1 MNLPDVQNTEDSRDK
16 HIKKVGIRELHVPV
30 TLVGMDDEPMRTT
43 ANFSIYCSLN
53 ENVRG
58 ANMSR
63 FAEIIHE
70 VIEKNISLEIIRG
83 VLEELKERLGSK
95 DGYVKMRFKY
105 FIKKDAPMSELVGYM
120 DYDCILEGRLLGDVF
135 SLYLTVQ
142 VPYTSLC
149 PCSKEL
155 SLTGA
160 HNQRSTADITVELKH
175 FVYIEE
181 IIYMIET
188 LVSSPLYSVLKRVD
202 EKFVT
207 EQAYEKPRFVEDMAR
222 DIALAL
228 DDWLDR
234 KIEDY
239 VVVINHFESIHKHNA
254 VAVINAGRM
263 LK

>member
-1 MNLPDVQNTEDSRDK
+1 M
-16 HIKKVGIRELHVPV
+16 
-30 TLVGMDDEPMRTT
+30 VGMDGEEINTT

-53 ENVRG
+53 EKVRG

-63 FAEIIHE
+63 FAEMIHAI
-70 VIEKNISLEIIRG
+70 IEKHISLDIIQG
-83 VLEELKERLGSK
+83 ILESLQEKLESE

-105 FIKKDAPMSELVGYM
+105 FIKKASPMSGLLGYM
-120 DYDCILEGRLLGDVF
+120 DYDCILEGRLLKDDF
-135 SLYLTVQ
+135 KLFLTVQ

-160 HNQRSTADITVELKH
+160 HNQRSTANVTIELLH
-175 FVYIEE
+175 FMYIEE
-181 IIYMIET
+181 VVYLIES
-188 LVSSPLYSVLKRVD
+188 LVSSPLYSVLKRID
-202 EKFVT
+202 EKHVT
-207 EQAYEKPRFVEDMAR
+207 EQAYENPRFVEDMAR

-228 DDWLDR
+228 DDWLDVQ
-234 KIEDY
+234 INDY

-254 VAVINAGRM
+254 VAVINAGRR

>member
-1 MNLPDVQNTEDSRDK
+1 M
-16 HIKKVGIRELHVPV
+16 VGL
-30 TLVGMDDEPMRTT
+30 DDRKINTT

-53 ENVRG
+53 EKIRG

-63 FAEIIHE
+63 FAEIIHST
-70 VIEKNISLEIIRG
+70 IQKSISLEIIRS
-83 VLEELKERLGSK
+83 VLDELKSRLGSD

-105 FIKKDAPMSELVGYM
+105 FIMKASPMSCLLGYM
-120 DYDCILEGRLLGDVF
+120 DYDCILEGRLLKDDF
-135 SLYLTVQ
+135 SLFLTVQ

-155 SLTGA
+155 SITGA
-160 HNQRSTADITVELKH
+160 HNQRSTADVTIELVN

-181 IIYMIET
+181 VVYLIES

-202 EKFVT
+202 EKYVT
-207 EQAYEKPRFVEDMAR
+207 ELAYENPRFVEDMAR
-222 DIALAL
+222 DIAMAL
-228 DDWLDR
+228 DDWLDT
-234 KIEDY
+234 KINDY

-254 VAVINAGRM
+254 VAVINAGRK

>member
-1 MNLPDVQNTEDSRDK
+1 M
-16 HIKKVGIRELHVPV
+16 
-30 TLVGMDDEPMRTT
+30 VGMDGEEINTT

-53 ENVRG
+53 EKVRG

-63 FAEIIHE
+63 FAEMIHAI
-70 VIEKNISLEIIRG
+70 IEKHISLDIIQG
-83 VLEELKERLGSK
+83 ILESLQEKLESE

-105 FIKKDAPMSELVGYM
+105 FIKKASPMSGLLGYM
-120 DYDCILEGRLLGDVF
+120 DYDCILEGRLLKDDF
-135 SLYLTVQ
+135 KLFLTVQ

-160 HNQRSTADITVELKH
+160 HNQRSTADVTIELLH
-175 FVYIEE
+175 FMYIEE
-181 IIYMIET
+181 VVYLIES
-188 LVSSPLYSVLKRVD
+188 LVSSPLYSVLKRID
-202 EKFVT
+202 EKHVT
-207 EQAYEKPRFVEDMAR
+207 EQAYENPRFVEDMAR

-228 DDWLDR
+228 DDWLDVQ
-234 KIEDY
+234 INDY

-254 VAVINAGRM
+254 VAVINAGRR